1 MLISRSST
9 MNSCVDLIKS
19 LPFSS
24 EVTICSVLPICT
36 LLALYGKS
44 ELFSVIEMA
53 YAEMSSEKS
62 GRASLAILI
71 TLILDEME
79 SPSESYTLLTLI
91 ETCIEW
97 LKEMI
102 PSVHNRDDIIEHV
115 ISAPKKET
123 VLTASLVSL
132 MTVAFPRIAEENK
145 QLKLLIS
152 FLYQLLELYALPEWV
167 VHSVVDC
174 ALTEMATAM
183 GLSVSEFLYK
193 HGSYIV
199 HHVAIAARSRSEHDH
214 APVVLWA
221 VLDKVDDRRLYSSVK
236 HIVEDLLQAL
246 DRFKQDFCIL
256 VMRSMLSFISAVGR
270 WFPELKPREVDESCS
285 VNEDEDEEV
294 MEVKRKELPP
304 PIADVE
310 HVLLRTKHL
319 LSSPH
324 LPIRMLAMR
333 ILREGLYVLRYFDD
347 ALLPMVHQNWEAL
360 INRFSDKELEI
371 REEALK
377 VVVQM
382 VSVSKTFVYRRVR
395 YQLWPILEKWVIS
408 NRLHMFASGTLAYR
422 LQLLVI
428 RSIADIWIGI
438 E

>member
-1 MLISRSST
+1 MVYT
-9 MNSCVDLIKS
+9 
-19 LPFSS
+19 
-24 EVTICSVLPICT
+24 
-36 LLALYGKS
+36 
-44 ELFSVIEMA
+44 EM
-53 YAEMSSEKS
+53 MSSEKS
-62 GRASLAILI
+62 VRASLAILT
-71 TLILDEME
+71 TLILDGME
-79 SPSESYTLLTLI
+79 SSFESYTLFTLI

-102 PSVHNRDDIIEHV
+102 PSVHNRDDVIEHD

-123 VLTASLVSL
+123 VLTVSLVSL
-132 MTVAFPRIAEENK
+132 LAVAFTRIAQENK
-145 QLKLLIS
+145 QLK
-152 FLYQLLELYALPEWV
+152 
-167 VHSVVDC
+167 
-174 ALTEMATAM
+174 AM

-214 APVVLWA
+214 APVVLCA
-221 VLDKVDDRRLYSSVK
+221 VLDKVDDLRLYSSVK
-236 HIVEDLLQAL
+236 HIIEDLLQAL

-256 VMRSMLSFISAVGR
+256 VMRSMLSFVSAVSR
-270 WFPELKPREVDESCS
+270 WFPELKPSEVDESCS

-333 ILREGLYVLRYFDD
+333 ILREGLYVLRYFND

-408 NRLHMFASGTLAYR
+408 NRLHTFASGTLAYK

-438 E
+438 EALPADVDLVLEVLTVISQQSTDVQLKTESHLASEQLKTYLKERTRSSEEVSC